1 MLIEPY
7 YHKIPE
13 VEEFVFFKVDGAKVV
28 MDQDINPK
36 DSSTGV
42 YSLSL
47 INEEQQEAIRVCFSE
62 TIFRVQKASY
72 MQFLDKAYVRLG
84 INSHDEKVK
93 EWKCFLEIY
102 NFTKGSHKPRESKN
116 ADYCIHLIKR
126 CFEFSHKE
134 ADEKAEKAL
143 QKASRESEQELVK
156 RQFKYVNASGKMVR
170 NTIPERCRSISSIK
184 NFDVQEV
191 NENRVPSP
199 DRVSPLLRHVLTKAL
214 SNKFRLALKSGN
226 SQSS

>member
-1 MLIEPY
+1 MLIQPY

-13 VEEFVFFKVDGAKVV
+13 VEEFIFFKVDGTKVV

-36 DSSTGV
+36 DSSTGI

-47 INEEQQEAIRVCFSE
+47 TKKEQQEGIGVCFSE

-84 INSHDEKVK
+84 LNSHDEKVK

-102 NFTKGSHKPRESKN
+102 SFTKGSYESRDSMN
-116 ADYCIHLIKR
+116 AGYCIHLIER
-126 CFEFSHKE
+126 CFEFSYKE
-134 ADEKAEKAL
+134 ANQKAEEAL
-143 QKASRESEQELVK
+143 QTASRNSEQKLVK
-156 RQFKYVNASGKMVR
+156 CQFKYVNASGKVVP
-170 NTIPERCRSISSIK
+170 NTIPERCRSTSPVENS
-184 NFDVQEV
+184 DVQEV

-199 DRVSPLLRHVLTKAL
+199 DRVSPLLRHALTKAF
-214 SNKFRLALKSGN
+214 SDRLNLPLKSSN
-226 SQSS
+226 SQGS